1 MKDSMAPTGG
11 AARRNRLA
19 GSLLVV
25 AVAFSLPFFGS
36 LRVFIDGVRPYAI
49 SQIAVAAGVV
59 QMLLS
64 LFVLAYVLA
73 QRGLGLR
80 DLGFRFSAWDLPV
93 ALILLVVG
101 SVASRFAYAGEWYA
115 YGAITG
121 HAPALRSYP
130 SVFDD
135 GFTLMV
141 TLFVVI
147 DPFVEELIGR
157 AFIISEVDFFTS
169 QRWLGVLISV
179 AVTSSYH
186 LYEGWVAIAPV
197 ATLFLVF
204 AIYYARAR
212 RVWPI
217 IIAHLAYDL
226 IVLAQRLDYKGF

>member
-1 MKDSMAPTGG
+1 MAPMSG

-25 AVAFSLPFFGS
+25 AVAFSLPFLGS
-36 LRVFIDGVRPYAI
+36 LRVFVDGTRPHAI
-49 SQIAVAAGVV
+49 PQIAVAAGVV
-59 QMLLS
+59 QMILS
-64 LFVLAYVLA
+64 LCVLAYVLA

-93 ALILLVVG
+93 ALILLMVG
-101 SVASRFAYAGEWYA
+101 SIASRLAYTGEWYA
-115 YGAITG
+115 YGTIMG
-121 HAPALRSYP
+121 HAPTLNPYP
-130 SVFDD
+130 SVFDG

-157 AFIISEVDFFTS
+157 AFIISEIDFFTGR
-169 QRWLGVLISV
+169 RWLGVLISV
-179 AVTSSYH
+179 AITSSYH
-186 LYEGWVAIAPV
+186 LYEGWIAIMPV
-197 ATLFLVF
+197 AALFLVF